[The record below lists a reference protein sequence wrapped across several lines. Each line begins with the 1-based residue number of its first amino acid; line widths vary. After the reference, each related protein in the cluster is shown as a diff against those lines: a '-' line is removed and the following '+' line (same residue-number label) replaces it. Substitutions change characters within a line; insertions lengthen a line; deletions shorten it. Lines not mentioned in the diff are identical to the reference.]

1 MAHPEPVIGYDG
13 LGLKLDH
20 WISIQLDDPKL
31 QAWGEHAL
39 GHALRAEFPDGKL
52 FNEWADHWAYY
63 VFDGNTA
70 TMADILRKRAAMAI
84 AQLRADGMP
93 EFVGKPG

>member
-1 MAHPEPVIGYDG
+1 VIGYDG

-70 TMADILRKRAAMAI
+70 TMADILRKRAATAI
-84 AQLRADGMP
+84 AQLRAAGIP
-93 EFVGKPG
+93 EFVGKPA